1 MSNRSMGILKLSLVA
16 ASFGI
21 GGLVAVEH
29 YSTHSTKMHKAH
41 DHVELAKL
49 KVRLLCLREFLLLTE
64 LYRRTRENLS
74 PRISHTST
82 VTSAHTSVQKLD
94 SCVFATPT
102 TIMGLRRESTSMPIL
117 QSISGRMYL
126 RN

>member
-49 KVRLLCLREFLLLTE
+49 KEDEGE
-64 LYRRTRENLS
+64 LVPKDIAYINSHLS
-74 PRISHTST
+74 PYVRAEAGQLRVRNSHNYYGLASGEYINAD
-82 VTSAHTSVQKLD
+82 SAKH
-94 SCVFATPT
+94 
-102 TIMGLRRESTSMPIL
+102 
-117 QSISGRMYL
+117 
-126 RN
+126 